1 METIK
6 PSPLSNQSGAAIVLV
21 VLILAAAVIIGVTA
35 ISTSTT
41 ELQIATQ
48 DARHK
53 IAFYAADGGTEYG
66 AELVEQNIACPGG
79 FSVTTVGNVEVENAT
94 LWMNA
99 SAARPSDTDRDF
111 YFPSGYAAGEPHTN
125 LSVGGVTELAAGG
138 AIQMAAG
145 YEGKGKGAPS
155 GGAHIVYDIFAEHLG
170 RFNSKALVRLQWRH
184 VIGQEGACLY

>member
-1 METIK
+1 MKNLTSK
-6 PSPLSNQSGAAIVLV
+6 LSNQTGAAIVLV
-21 VLILAAAVIIGVTA
+21 LLILATAIIIGVTA
-35 ISTSTT
+35 ISTSNTD
-41 ELQIATQ
+41 LQIATQ

-79 FSVTTVGNVEVENAT
+79 FSNSTIGNLEVGNAS

-99 SAARPSDTDRDF
+99 SATIPSDTNRDF
-111 YFPSGYAAGEPHTN
+111 YFPSGYSAGEPHTN
-125 LSVGGVTELAAGG
+125 LTVGGVTTLAAGG

-155 GGAHIVYDIFAEHLG
+155 GGAHIVYDIFSEHLG

>member
-1 METIK
+1 MK
-6 PSPLSNQSGAAIVLV
+6 QPKASPLSNQSGAAIVLV
-21 VLILAAAVIIGVTA
+21 LLILAAAIIIGVTA

-41 ELQIATQ
+41 ELQIAAQ

-79 FSVTTVGNVEVENAT
+79 FSISTVGNVEVESPS

-99 SAARPSDTDRDF
+99 SAPHPSDTNRDF
-111 YFPSGYAAGEPHTN
+111 YFPSGYAAGDPHTN
-125 LSVGGVTELAAGG
+125 LTVGGVTTLAAGG

-155 GGAHIVYDIFAEHLG
+155 GGAHIVYDIFSEHQG
-170 RFNSKALVRLQWRH
+170 RFNSKAIVLLQWRH

>member
-1 METIK
+1 MKNLTSK
-6 PSPLSNQSGAAIVLV
+6 LSNQTGAAIVLV
-21 VLILAAAVIIGVTA
+21 LLILAAAIIIGVTA
-35 ISTSTT
+35 ISTSNT

-53 IAFYAADGGTEYG
+53 IAFYAADGGTDYG

-79 FSVTTVGNVEVENAT
+79 FSTATIGNLEVGNPS

-99 SAARPSDTDRDF
+99 SATKPDDTNRDF
-111 YFPSGYAAGEPHTN
+111 YFPSGYSAGEPHTN
-125 LSVGGVTELAAGG
+125 LTVGGVTTLAAGG

-155 GGAHIVYDIFAEHLG
+155 GGAHIVYDIFSEHLG
-170 RFNSKALVRLQWRH
+170 RFNSKALVLLQWRH

>member
-1 METIK
+1 MKNLT
-6 PSPLSNQSGAAIVLV
+6 STLSNQTGAAIVLV
-21 VLILAAAVIIGVTA
+21 LLILATAIIIGVTA
-35 ISTSTT
+35 ISTSNTD
-41 ELQIATQ
+41 LQIATQ

-53 IAFYAADGGTEYG
+53 IAFYAADGGTDYG

-79 FSVTTVGNVEVENAT
+79 FSTATIGNLEVGNLS

-99 SAARPSDTDRDF
+99 SATKPDDTNRDF
-111 YFPSGYAAGEPHTN
+111 YFPSGYSAGEPHTN
-125 LSVGGVTELAAGG
+125 LTVGGVTTLAAGG

-155 GGAHIVYDIFAEHLG
+155 GGAHIVYDIFSEHLG
-170 RFNSKALVRLQWRH
+170 RFNSKALVLLEWRH

>member
-1 METIK
+1 MKNRQSLID
-6 PSPLSNQSGAAIVLV
+6 NQSGSAIVIAL
-21 VLILAAAVIIGVTA
+21 LILAVTIIIGTTA
-35 ISTSTT
+35 ITTSNT

-53 IAFYAADGGTEYG
+53 IAFYAADGGSEVG
-66 AELVEQNIACPGG
+66 AEIVEQNIACPGG
-79 FSVTTVGNVEVENAT
+79 FSISTIGGLEVDNAL

-99 SAARPSDTDRDF
+99 SASKPSDTNRDF

-125 LSVGGVTELAAGG
+125 LTVGGGTTLAAGG

-155 GGAHIVYDIFAEHLG
+155 GGAHIVYDIYSAHTG
-170 RFNSKALVRLQWRH
+170 HFNSKALVLLQWRH